1 MSLLRRRAGVRTT
14 AVATGALL
22 LVQLTGAVNI
32 AQASGGTTWTLRSA
46 PGSFWGTG
54 ATFAEDTFVV
64 VGNEPRVLTSPDGV
78 TWTSNPA
85 PAGNWTSVVHA
96 QGQFVAVAAN
106 SGSGNLAM
114 TSPDGLTWTAQPG
127 LNVTTNWNSVTY
139 GDDTYVASGEQWMAY
154 STDGV
159 AWTEVNTDGS
169 YHSWKSVAFHDDTFV
184 AVNSFTGGANRVM
197 TSNDGVTWT
206 PRNTGID
213 VNEWNGVAYG
223 TGLFV
228 AVAGTGTNRVMTS
241 PDGVN
246 WTPGP
251 AASSSYW
258 MAVTYG
264 GGQFV
269 AVGFSGAVMT
279 SPDGITWTAQTSGN
293 SALWRA
299 VAAGPQYVAAG
310 QTTNQ
315 PIMSSFIDA
324 APTVT
329 SISPATGPVSGGT
342 SLTLT
347 GTGLRSGAIVTV
359 GGAACGS
366 VTVVDDTTVTCISPP
381 GSQGLANVNVT
392 NTDSQMGALANG
404 FEFQLPPPVPEP
416 IIAPSPPL
424 SVEAIAGDAS
434 AVVTWGASESSGSYR
449 VSTYQVVA
457 SPGGRSCLAS
467 APATSCTVTEL
478 TNGATYTA
486 TVRALSG
493 AGWGAWSLGPAPFTP
508 QAPVR
513 PAVVIT
519 GTRGEVTNRAGLV
532 VTGVVVT
539 GVATGMDPGSVLRPW
554 VSLDGDPAFE
564 GTARIP
570 VGEAGDVAWARATR
584 KSATVHLVTESG
596 MRSNSVRIAAAEPER
611 P

>member
-1 MSLLRRRAGVRTT
+1 MGILRARACVHSI
-14 AVATGALL
+14 AVVAGALIL
-22 LVQLTGAVNI
+22 APLAGAIGV

-54 ATFAEDTFVV
+54 VTFAEGTFVV

-78 TWTSNPA
+78 TWASNPA

-127 LNVTTNWNSVTY
+127 LNVATNWNSVTY

-223 TGLFV
+223 AGLFV

-251 AASSSYW
+251 AASSGYW

-315 PIMSSFIDA
+315 PIMSSFIYA

-329 SISPATGPVSGGT
+329 SVSPATGPVSGGT

-347 GTGLRSGAIVTV
+347 GTGLRSGTAVTI

-366 VTVVDDTTVTCISPP
+366 ITVVDDTTITCISPP
-381 GSQGLANVNVT
+381 GSEGLANVNVI
-392 NTDSQMGALANG
+392 NTDSQTAALANG
-404 FEFQLPPPVPEP
+404 FEFQLPPPEPAP
-416 IIAPSPPL
+416 IIAPSAPL
-424 SVEAIAGDAS
+424 AVEARAGDAS
-434 AVVTWGASESSGSYR
+434 AVVTWAAPESSGSYP
-449 VSTYQVVA
+449 VSTYQVTA

-467 APATSCTVTEL
+467 APATSCTVTGL
-478 TNGATYTA
+478 TNGASYSA
-486 TVRALSG
+486 AVRALSG
-493 AGWGAWSLGPAPFTP
+493 AGWGAWSLGSAPFRP

-513 PAVVIT
+513 PTVVIT
-519 GTRGEVTNRAGLV
+519 GTRGEVTNRTGLV
-532 VTGVVVT
+532 VTGLVVT
-539 GVATGMDPGSVLRPW
+539 GVATGMDPGSALRPW

-564 GTARIP
+564 GSARIP
-570 VGEAGDVAWARATR
+570 VGETGEVAWSRATR
-584 KSATVHLVTESG
+584 KSATVRLVTEGG
-596 MRSNSVRIAAAEPER
+596 MRSNSVRIAAAEPAR